1 MTKKNMSKNTKI
13 ILSLAVVAALIY
25 FVTGR
30 EQPPITVTAVDPK
43 IRTVEQTVSNTRAG
57 TIDACRR
64 SKMSPAMGGQ
74 IASLYVKEGD
84 LVQKDQVLIELWN
97 KESKARLKET
107 KARVQVSE
115 RSAQQVCILSDRAQR
130 EAKRKTELLQRGL
143 ASEEDTET
151 AVSNA
156 ESQSAACDAALTQ
169 VEANQASV
177 EVIEASLE
185 RTMLI
190 APFDGVIAEIEGELG
205 EYVTPSP
212 VGVATKPTVDL
223 IDSNC
228 IYISAPIDEIDAP
241 EVVSGMTARITMDAF
256 GDKDFP
262 ATVRRVAPYVL
273 DLEKQAR
280 TVEIEAVFDN
290 PNQTLLPGYSAD
302 IEVIIDRVED
312 TLSIPTQALMRD
324 NFVYIIDAENMTLI
338 KKQIEVGIGNWQ
350 YTEVTDGLSVDDR
363 IVLSVDREGVKSGA
377 KVLVEEDEEEES
389 EERSVSVSIGQ

>member
-1 MTKKNMSKNTKI
+1 MSKNTKI
-13 ILSLAVVAALIY
+13 VLVLVVVAVVIY
-25 FVTGR
+25 VVMGR
-30 EQPPITVTAVDPK
+30 EQDPITVSAVYPE

-64 SKMSPAMGGQ
+64 SKMSPAIGGQ
-74 IASLYVKEGD
+74 IAFLQVKEGD

-97 KESKARLKET
+97 KESKARVKES
-107 KARVQVSE
+107 KARVKAAE

-130 EAKRKTELLQRGL
+130 EAKRKTELLERGL
-143 ASEEDTET
+143 ASEEDAET
-151 AVSNA
+151 SVSNA
-156 ESQSAACDAALTQ
+156 KSQSAACDAALTQ
-169 VEANQASV
+169 VEVYQASV

-190 APFDGVIAEIEGELG
+190 APFDGIIAEIEGELG

-223 IDSNC
+223 IDSSC

-256 GDKDFP
+256 GNQEFP

-290 PNQTLLPGYSAD
+290 PDQTLLPGYSAD
-302 IEVIIDRVED
+302 IEVIIDRVEN
-312 TLSIPTQALMRD
+312 TLSIPTQMIMRD
-324 NFVYIIDAENMTLI
+324 NFVYVIDPETMTLT

-350 YTEVTDGLSVDDR
+350 YTEVTNGLSEDDQV
-363 IVLSVDREGVKSGA
+363 VLSVDREGVKAGV
-377 KVLVEEDEEEES
+377 KVEVEKDDAEES
-389 EERSVSVSIGQ
+389 ESEQNSVSVSIGQ

>member
-1 MTKKNMSKNTKI
+1 MSKNTKI
-13 ILSLAVVAALIY
+13 ILSLAVVAVVIY
-25 FVTGR
+25 VAMGR
-30 EQPPITVTAVDPK
+30 EQDPISVSAVYPE

-74 IASLYVKEGD
+74 IASLQVKEGD

-97 KESKARLKET
+97 KESKARLKES
-107 KARVQVSE
+107 KARVQAAE

-143 ASEEDTET
+143 ASEEVTET

-169 VEANQASV
+169 VEVYQASV

-190 APFDGVIAEIEGELG
+190 APFDGVVAEIEGELG

-223 IDSNC
+223 IDSSC

-256 GDKDFP
+256 GDQEFP

-290 PNQTLLPGYSAD
+290 PDQTLLPGYSAD
-302 IEVIIDRVED
+302 IEVIIDRVENV
-312 TLSIPTQALMRD
+312 LSIPTQLIMRD
-324 NFVYIIDAENMTLI
+324 NYVYVIDPETMTLT
-338 KKQIEVGIGNWQ
+338 KEQIEIGIGNWQ
-350 YTEVTDGLSVDDR
+350 YTEVTNGLSKDDQV
-363 IVLSVDREGVKSGA
+363 VLSVDREGVKAGI
-377 KVLVEEDEEEES
+377 VVVVEKDDAEES
-389 EERSVSVSIGQ
+389 EQNSVSVSIGQ

>member
-1 MTKKNMSKNTKI
+1 MSKNTKI
-13 ILSLAVVAALIY
+13 VLVLAVVAVVIY
-25 FVTGR
+25 VVMGR
-30 EQPPITVTAVDPK
+30 EQDPITVSAVYPE

-64 SKMSPAMGGQ
+64 SKMSPAIGGQ
-74 IASLYVKEGD
+74 IASLQVKEGD
-84 LVQKDQVLIELWN
+84 LVQKDQILIELWN
-97 KESKARLKET
+97 KESKARVKES
-107 KARVQVSE
+107 KARVKAAE

-130 EAKRKTELLQRGL
+130 EAKRKTELLERGL
-143 ASEEDTET
+143 ASEEDAET

-169 VEANQASV
+169 VEVYQASV

-190 APFDGVIAEIEGELG
+190 APFDGIIAEIEGELG

-223 IDSNC
+223 IDSSC

-256 GDKDFP
+256 GNQEFP

-290 PNQTLLPGYSAD
+290 PDQTLLPGYSAD
-302 IEVIIDRVED
+302 IEVIIERVEN
-312 TLSIPTQALMRD
+312 TLSIPTQMIMRD
-324 NFVYIIDAENMTLI
+324 NFVYVIDPETMTLT

-350 YTEVTDGLSVDDR
+350 YTEVTNGLSEDDQV
-363 IVLSVDREGVKSGA
+363 VLSVDREGVKAGV
-377 KVLVEEDEEEES
+377 KVEVEKDDAEES
-389 EERSVSVSIGQ
+389 ESEQNSVSVSIGQ

>member
-1 MTKKNMSKNTKI
+1 MSKNTKI
-13 ILSLAVVAALIY
+13 ILALAVVAVVIY
-25 FVTGR
+25 FVMGS
-30 EQPPITVTAVDPK
+30 EQDPIKVSAVHPE
-43 IRTVEQTVSNTRAG
+43 IRIVEQTVSNTRAG

-74 IASLYVKEGD
+74 IAFLHVKEGD

-97 KESKARLKET
+97 KESKARVKET

-130 EAKRKTELLQRGL
+130 EAKRKTELLQQGL
-143 ASEEDTET
+143 ASEEATEI

-177 EVIEASLE
+177 EVVEASLE

-190 APFDGVIAEIEGELG
+190 APFNGVIAEIEGELG

-212 VGVATKPTVDL
+212 VGVATKPIVDL
-223 IDSNC
+223 IDSSC

-256 GDKDFP
+256 GNQEFP

-290 PNQTLLPGYSAD
+290 PDQTLLPGYSAD
-302 IEVIIDRVED
+302 IEIIIDRVED

-324 NFVYIIDAENMTLI
+324 NFVYVIDAETMTLT

-350 YTEVTDGLSVDDR
+350 HTEVTNGLSIDDQ
-363 IVLSVDREGVKSGA
+363 IVLSVDREGVKAGA
-377 KVLVEEDEEEES
+377 KVLIEKEEEEES
-389 EERSVSVSIGQ
+389 EQTSVSVSIGQ

>member
-1 MTKKNMSKNTKI
+1 MSKNTKI
-13 ILSLAVVAALIY
+13 VLVVAVVAVVIY
-25 FVTGR
+25 VVMGR
-30 EQPPITVTAVDPK
+30 EQDPITVTAVYPEIK
-43 IRTVEQTVSNTRAG
+43 TVEQTVSNTRAG

-64 SKMSPAMGGQ
+64 SRMSPAIGGQ

-84 LVQKDQVLIELWN
+84 LVQKDQILIELWN
-97 KESKARLKET
+97 KESKARVKEA
-107 KARVQVSE
+107 KARVKAAE

-130 EAKRKTELLQRGL
+130 EAKRKTELLERGL

-169 VEANQASV
+169 VEVYQASV

-190 APFDGVIAEIEGELG
+190 APFDGIIAEIEGELG

-223 IDSNC
+223 IDSSC

-256 GDKDFP
+256 GNQEFP

-290 PNQTLLPGYSAD
+290 PDQALLPGYSAD
-302 IEVIIDRVED
+302 IEVIIDRVEN
-312 TLSIPTQALMRD
+312 TLSIPTQTIMRD
-324 NFVYIIDAENMTLI
+324 NFVYVIDTETMTLT

-350 YTEVTDGLSVDDR
+350 YTEVTNGLSEDDQV
-363 IVLSVDREGVKSGA
+363 VLSVDREGVKAGV
-377 KVLVEEDEEEES
+377 KVEVEKDDAEES
-389 EERSVSVSIGQ
+389 EQIAMGPLDLGN

>member
-1 MTKKNMSKNTKI
+1 MSKNTKI
-13 ILSLAVVAALIY
+13 ILALAVVAVVIY
-25 FVTGR
+25 FVMGS
-30 EQPPITVTAVDPK
+30 EQDPIKVSAVHPE
-43 IRTVEQTVSNTRAG
+43 IRIVEQTVSNTRAG

-64 SKMSPAMGGQ
+64 SKMSPAIGGQ
-74 IASLYVKEGD
+74 IAFLHVKEGD

-97 KESKARLKET
+97 KESKARVKET

-143 ASEEDTET
+143 ASEEATET

-177 EVIEASLE
+177 EVVEASLE

-190 APFDGVIAEIEGELG
+190 APFNGVIAEIEGELG

-223 IDSNC
+223 IDSSC

-256 GDKDFP
+256 GNQEFP

-290 PNQTLLPGYSAD
+290 PDQTLLPGYSAD
-302 IEVIIDRVED
+302 IEVIIDRAED

-324 NFVYIIDAENMTLI
+324 NFVYVVDAETMTLT
-338 KKQIEVGIGNWQ
+338 KKQIEIGIGNWQ
-350 YTEVTDGLSVDDR
+350 YTEVTNGLSIDDQ
-363 IVLSVDREGVKSGA
+363 IVLSVDREGVKAGA
-377 KVLVEEDEEEES
+377 KVLIEKDEAEES
-389 EERSVSVSIGQ
+389 EQTSVSVSIGQ

>member
-1 MTKKNMSKNTKI
+1 MSKRTKI
-13 ILSLAVVAALIY
+13 ILSLAVVAVVIY
-25 FVTGR
+25 FVMGS
-30 EQPPITVTAVDPK
+30 EQDPIAVSAVYPE

-74 IASLYVKEGD
+74 IALLHVKEGD
-84 LVQKDQVLIELWN
+84 LVQKDQILIELWN
-97 KESKARLKET
+97 KESKARVKET
-107 KARVQVSE
+107 QARVQVSE

-143 ASEEDTET
+143 ASEEATET

-177 EVIEASLE
+177 EVVEASLE

-190 APFDGVIAEIEGELG
+190 APFNGVIAEIEGELG

-223 IDSNC
+223 IDSSC

-241 EVVSGMTARITMDAF
+241 EVVSGMTARISMDAF
-256 GDKDFP
+256 GNQEFP

-290 PNQTLLPGYSAD
+290 PDQTLLPGYSAD
-302 IEVIIDRVED
+302 IEVIIDRVENV
-312 TLSIPTQALMRD
+312 LSIPTQLIMRD
-324 NFVYIIDAENMTLI
+324 NYVYVIDPETMTLT
-338 KKQIEVGIGNWQ
+338 KEQIEIGIGNWQ
-350 YTEVTDGLSVDDR
+350 YTEVTNGLSKDDQV
-363 IVLSVDREGVKSGA
+363 VLSVDREGVKAGI
-377 KVLVEEDEEEES
+377 VVVVEKDDAEES
-389 EERSVSVSIGQ
+389 EQNSVSVSIGQ

>member
-1 MTKKNMSKNTKI
+1 V
-13 ILSLAVVAALIY
+13 AVVIY
-25 FVTGR
+25 FVMGS
-30 EQPPITVTAVDPK
+30 EQDPIAVSAVYPE

-74 IASLYVKEGD
+74 IALLHVKEGD
-84 LVQKDQVLIELWN
+84 LVQKDQILIELWN
-97 KESKARLKET
+97 KESKARVKET
-107 KARVQVSE
+107 QARVQVSE

-143 ASEEDTET
+143 ASEEATET

-177 EVIEASLE
+177 EVVEASLE

-190 APFDGVIAEIEGELG
+190 APFNGVIAEIEGELG

-223 IDSNC
+223 IDSSC

-256 GDKDFP
+256 GDQEFP

-290 PNQTLLPGYSAD
+290 PDQTLLPGYSAD
-302 IEVIIDRVED
+302 IEVIIDRVENV
-312 TLSIPTQALMRD
+312 LSIPTQLIMRD
-324 NFVYIIDAENMTLI
+324 NYVYVIDPETMTLT
-338 KKQIEVGIGNWQ
+338 KEQIEIGIGNWQ
-350 YTEVTDGLSVDDR
+350 YTEVTNGLSKDDQV
-363 IVLSVDREGVKSGA
+363 VLSVDREGVKAGI
-377 KVLVEEDEEEES
+377 VVVVEKDDAEES
-389 EERSVSVSIGQ
+389 EQNSVSVSIGQ

>member
-1 MTKKNMSKNTKI
+1 MSKNTKI
-13 ILSLAVVAALIY
+13 VLVLAVVAVVIY
-25 FVTGR
+25 VVMGR
-30 EQPPITVTAVDPK
+30 EQDPITVSAVYPE

-64 SKMSPAMGGQ
+64 SRMSPAIGGQ

-84 LVQKDQVLIELWN
+84 LVQKDQILIELWN
-97 KESKARLKET
+97 KESKARVKEA
-107 KARVQVSE
+107 KARVKAAE

-130 EAKRKTELLQRGL
+130 EAKRKTELLERGL

-169 VEANQASV
+169 VEVYQASV

-190 APFDGVIAEIEGELG
+190 APFDGIIAEIEGELG

-223 IDSNC
+223 IDSSC

-256 GDKDFP
+256 GNQEFP

-290 PNQTLLPGYSAD
+290 PDQALLPGYSAD
-302 IEVIIDRVED
+302 IEVIIDRVEN
-312 TLSIPTQALMRD
+312 TLSIPTQTIMRD
-324 NFVYIIDAENMTLI
+324 NFVYVIDTETMTLT

-350 YTEVTDGLSVDDR
+350 YTEVTNGLSEDDQV
-363 IVLSVDREGVKSGA
+363 VLSVDREGVKAGV
-377 KVLVEEDEEEES
+377 KVEVEKDDAEES
-389 EERSVSVSIGQ
+389 ESEQNSVSVSIGQ

>member
-1 MTKKNMSKNTKI
+1 MSKNTKI
-13 ILSLAVVAALIY
+13 VLVLAVVAVVIY
-25 FVTGR
+25 VAMGR
-30 EQPPITVTAVDPK
+30 EQDPITVSAVYPK
-43 IRTVEQTVSNTRAG
+43 IKTVEQTVSNTRAG

-64 SKMSPAMGGQ
+64 SKMSPAIGGQ
-74 IASLYVKEGD
+74 IASLHVKEGD
-84 LVQKDQVLIELWN
+84 LVQKDQILIELWN
-97 KESKARLKET
+97 KESKARVKES
-107 KARVQVSE
+107 KARVKAAE

-130 EAKRKTELLQRGL
+130 EAKRKTELLERGL
-143 ASEEDTET
+143 ASEEDAET

-169 VEANQASV
+169 VEVYQASV

-190 APFDGVIAEIEGELG
+190 APFDGIIAEIEGELG

-223 IDSNC
+223 IDSSC

-256 GDKDFP
+256 GNQEFP

-290 PNQTLLPGYSAD
+290 PDQTLLPGYSAD
-302 IEVIIDRVED
+302 IEIIIDRVEN
-312 TLSIPTQALMRD
+312 TLSIPTQTIMRD
-324 NFVYIIDAENMTLI
+324 NFVYVIDIETMTLA

-350 YTEVTDGLSVDDR
+350 YTEVTNGLSEDDQV
-363 IVLSVDREGVKSGA
+363 VLSVDREGVKAGV
-377 KVLVEEDEEEES
+377 KVEVEKDDAEES
-389 EERSVSVSIGQ
+389 ESEQNSVSVSIGQ

>member
-1 MTKKNMSKNTKI
+1 MSKNTKI
-13 ILSLAVVAALIY
+13 VLVLAVVAVVIY
-25 FVTGR
+25 VVMGR
-30 EQPPITVTAVDPK
+30 EQDPITVTAVYPEIK
-43 IRTVEQTVSNTRAG
+43 TVEQTVSNTRAG

-64 SKMSPAMGGQ
+64 SRMSPAMGGQ
-74 IASLYVKEGD
+74 IASLHVKEGD
-84 LVQKDQVLIELWN
+84 LVQKDQILIELWN
-97 KESKARLKET
+97 KESKARVKEA
-107 KARVQVSE
+107 KARVKAAE

-130 EAKRKTELLQRGL
+130 EAKRKTELLERGL

-169 VEANQASV
+169 VEVYQASV

-190 APFDGVIAEIEGELG
+190 APFDGIIAEIEGELG

-223 IDSNC
+223 IDSSC

-256 GDKDFP
+256 GNQEFP

-290 PNQTLLPGYSAD
+290 PDQALLPGYSAD
-302 IEVIIDRVED
+302 IEVIIDRVEN
-312 TLSIPTQALMRD
+312 TLSIPTQTIMRD
-324 NFVYIIDAENMTLI
+324 NFVYVIDTETMTLT

-350 YTEVTDGLSVDDR
+350 YTEVTNGLSEDDQV
-363 IVLSVDREGVKSGA
+363 VLSVDREGVKAGV
-377 KVLVEEDEEEES
+377 KVEVEKDDAEES
-389 EERSVSVSIGQ
+389 ESEQNSVSVSIGQ

>member
-1 MTKKNMSKNTKI
+1 MSKRTKI
-13 ILSLAVVAALIY
+13 ILSLAVVAVVIY
-25 FVTGR
+25 FVMGS
-30 EQPPITVTAVDPK
+30 EQDPIAVSAVYPE

-74 IASLYVKEGD
+74 IALLHVKEGD
-84 LVQKDQVLIELWN
+84 LVQKDQILIELWN
-97 KESKARLKET
+97 KESKARVKET
-107 KARVQVSE
+107 QARVQVSE

-143 ASEEDTET
+143 ASEEATET

-177 EVIEASLE
+177 EVVEASLE

-190 APFDGVIAEIEGELG
+190 APFNGVIAEIEGELG

-223 IDSNC
+223 IDSSC

-241 EVVSGMTARITMDAF
+241 EVISGMTARITMDAF
-256 GDKDFP
+256 GDQEFP

-290 PNQTLLPGYSAD
+290 PDQTLLPGYSAD
-302 IEVIIDRVED
+302 IEIIIDRVED

-324 NFVYIIDAENMTLI
+324 NYVYVIDAEAMTLT

-350 YTEVTDGLSVDDR
+350 HTEVTNGLSIDDQ
-363 IVLSVDREGVKSGA
+363 IVLSVDREGVKAGA
-377 KVLVEEDEEEES
+377 KVLIEKEEEEES
-389 EERSVSVSIGQ
+389 EQTSVSVSIGQ

>member
-1 MTKKNMSKNTKI
+1 MSKNTKI
-13 ILSLAVVAALIY
+13 ILALVVVAVLAY
-25 FVTGR
+25 FATGR
-30 EQPPITVTAVDPK
+30 EQDPITVTAVHPEIK
-43 IRTVEQTVSNTRAG
+43 TVEQTVSNTRAG

-74 IASLYVKEGD
+74 IASLHVKEGD

-97 KESKARLKET
+97 KESKARIKET
-107 KARVQVSE
+107 KSRVQVSE

-143 ASEEDTET
+143 ASEEATET

-177 EVIEASLE
+177 EVVEASLE

-190 APFDGVIAEIEGELG
+190 APFNGVIAEIEGELG

-223 IDSNC
+223 IDSSC

-256 GDKDFP
+256 GDQEFP

-290 PNQTLLPGYSAD
+290 PDQTLLPGYSAD
-302 IEVIIDRVED
+302 IEVIIDRVENV
-312 TLSIPTQALMRD
+312 LSIPTQLIMRD
-324 NFVYIIDAENMTLI
+324 NYVYVIDPETMTLT
-338 KKQIEVGIGNWQ
+338 KEQIEIGIGNWQ
-350 YTEVTDGLSVDDR
+350 YTEVTNGLSKDDQV
-363 IVLSVDREGVKSGA
+363 VLSVDREGVKAGI
-377 KVLVEEDEEEES
+377 VVVVEKDDAEES
-389 EERSVSVSIGQ
+389 EQNSVSVSIGQ

>member
-1 MTKKNMSKNTKI
+1 MSKRTKI
-13 ILSLAVVAALIY
+13 ILSLAVVAVVIY
-25 FVTGR
+25 VAMGR
-30 EQPPITVTAVDPK
+30 EQDPIAVSAVYPE

-74 IASLYVKEGD
+74 IALLHVKEGD

-97 KESKARLKET
+97 KESKARVKET

-143 ASEEDTET
+143 ASEEATET

-177 EVIEASLE
+177 EVVEASLE

-190 APFDGVIAEIEGELG
+190 APFNGVIAEIEGELG

-223 IDSNC
+223 IDSSC

-256 GDKDFP
+256 GDQEFP

-290 PNQTLLPGYSAD
+290 PDQTLLPGYSAD
-302 IEVIIDRVED
+302 IEIIIDRVED

-324 NFVYIIDAENMTLI
+324 NYVYVVDAETMILS
-338 KKQIEVGIGNWQ
+338 KKKIEVGIGNWQ
-350 YTEVTDGLSVDDR
+350 HTEVTNGLSIDDQ
-363 IVLSVDREGVKSGA
+363 IVLSVDREGVKAGA
-377 KVLVEEDEEEES
+377 KVLIEKDEEEES
-389 EERSVSVSIGQ
+389 EQTSVSVSIGQ